1 MGNHCHCGRSFWD
14 DLMFGRCRCKHRDC
28 DECCCKEKSKCD
40 CDECRCKEK
49 PKCDCEKC
57 HCKEKPKCHCKQEGY

>member
-14 DLMFGRCRCKHRDC
+14 GLMFGGCKCRDC
-28 DECCCKEKSKCD
+28 HECCCKEKPKCD
-40 CDECRCKEK
+40 CDECRRKEK

-57 HCKEKPKCHCKQEGY
+57 HCKEKPKCHCKHEGY